1 MERIYMAYSPK
12 LKKLT
17 EAQKKKLSEHS
28 KHHSKKHMAS
38 MRMAM
43 MKGKTFSQAHS
54 EAMKKVGN
62 GGKK

>member
-1 MERIYMAYSPK
+1 MAYSPK
-12 LKKLT
+12 KMKKLT
-17 EAQKKKLSEHS
+17 DAQKKKLGEHG

-43 MKGKTFSQAHS
+43 MKGKSFSQAHT
-54 EAMKKVGN
+54 EAKKKVGN